1 MNAIA
6 ARLVARLLAIQF
18 IAGLAAQLLIVAFAP
33 RLLLL
38 DPRVMVA
45 SLSTAL
51 WCGGVTGTLMVCSTL
66 LLTRPLRPLLSAL
79 TAGSSV
85 AEPLDLLSL
94 YALPARIVLVDLIA
108 SLVVCV
114 ATLVQ
119 PLRPASND
127 LATQGSLVLMALT
140 FVSAASLPMYVKMR
154 SSVARVLELA
164 PLAAS
169 REALSLTDLQS
180 RRYAHVR
187 QRLVAAVAA
196 PVAFVAL
203 GAALLVHAHVRTFD
217 TAAREDDAARVASA
231 ALDVVGESGGA
242 GRNEAISAA
251 MARGVRFVVEPG
263 SAPFQVIHNDVGETE
278 VTVPLDD
285 GHAEARFSTT
295 HLDSVTWLYVLLA
308 FAATL
313 LAAVLGSR
321 IGHWFVRD
329 VALATRAVREIGA
342 ADVVRGTRIRREARF
357 GSVVALMESIDA
369 LGNVF
374 REFASAQEAAI
385 EARAGTE
392 RMRGRFLASMSHD
405 LKGPLNAVLGFA
417 ELVSRSPLTP
427 GQQESLAIIEQRGR
441 ELLTLIQTILDSAR
455 VEARELR
462 VSPEWTMMGDVVM
475 SAVLD
480 ARELAVGADVE
491 VVGEIQP
498 GVPKLFVDS
507 SRIVQ
512 ALTAV
517 IITAVRFTEKGV
529 VRVRITIPAGSE
541 TLRIDVEVS
550 GRTAPSAERD
560 KIFEAFKDADRA
572 RRHGG
577 LGLGLSLAR
586 SIFEIHGG
594 VVQVD
599 MTTGG
604 GWVFHVRLPTSADQ
618 VVIAVANS
626 SRKGRADAQTL
637 GLRART
643 SF

>member
-6 ARLVARLLAIQF
+6 ARLVVRLLAIQF
-18 IAGLAAQLLIVAFAP
+18 LAWLAAQLLIVAFAS

-38 DPRVMVA
+38 DPRVIVA
-45 SLSTAL
+45 SLTTAL
-51 WCGGVTGTLMVCSTL
+51 WGDGIIGALMVGSTL
-66 LLTRPLRPLLSAL
+66 LLTRRLRPLLSAL
-79 TAGSSV
+79 TAGSS
-85 AEPLDLLSL
+85 AIEPLDLLSL
-94 YALPARIVLVDLIA
+94 YALPSRIAIVDVLA
-108 SLVVCV
+108 SLAVCI
-114 ATLVQ
+114 ATLVS
-119 PLRPASND
+119 PLRPSSND
-127 LATQGSLVLMALT
+127 LSTQGSLVLMALT
-140 FVSAASLPMYVKMR
+140 FVSAASLPMYVMMR

-164 PLAAS
+164 PIAAS
-169 REALSLTDLQS
+169 REALALTDLRS
-180 RRYAHVR
+180 RKYAHVR
-187 QRLVAAVAA
+187 QRFVAAVGA

-203 GAALLVHAHVRTFD
+203 GAALLVQAHVRTFD
-217 TAAREDDAARVASA
+217 AAAREDDAARVASA

-242 GRNEAISAA
+242 GRTEAISAA
-251 MARGVRFVVEPG
+251 MERGIRFIVDPG
-263 SAPFQVIHNDVGETE
+263 SAPFRVVHADVGETE

-295 HLDSVTWLYVLLA
+295 RLDSVSWLYVLLA
-308 FAATL
+308 LAATL
-313 LAAVLGSR
+313 LAALLGSR
-321 IGHWFVRD
+321 IGQSFVHD
-329 VALATRAVREIGA
+329 AALATRAVRAMGV

-357 GSVVALMESIDA
+357 DSVVALMEAIDA

-427 GQQESLAIIEQRGR
+427 GQQESLAIIVQRGR
-441 ELLTLIQTILDSAR
+441 ELLMLIQTILDSAR

-462 VSPEWTMMGDVVM
+462 VAPEWTMMGDIVM

-480 ARELAVGADVE
+480 ARELTVGTDVQ

-498 GVPKLFVDS
+498 GVPKLYVDA
-507 SRIVQ
+507 SRVVQ

-517 IITAVRFTEKGV
+517 ISTAVRFTEKGV
-529 VRVRITIPAGSE
+529 VRVRVTIPAGSE
-541 TLRIDVEVS
+541 ALRIDVEAS

-594 VVQVD
+594 IIQVD
-599 MTTGG
+599 MTPGG
-604 GWVFHVRLPTSADQ
+604 GWVFHVRLPVSADQ
-618 VVIAVANS
+618 VTRAIS
-626 SRKGRADAQTL
+626 SSSSTRFEG
-637 GLRART
+637 ART
-643 SF
+643 RGSAAREGF